1 MTALEERLVRE
12 LEESRAQVANLQ
24 ATLSTMAKALA
35 DQKESMD
42 RLVVQYESLQ
52 KQLFGRK
59 SEKKLPST
67 KKVTGKKKLKREDI
81 TKERRARARAR
92 DESVPVRTKK
102 IAVAEDKRTCPHCA
116 CTKLRPL
123 GSGLVHKMI
132 EYVPARIVYEKSVL
146 ETLACSCGEYIVTAE
161 PPKRP
166 FEQSPYGPK
175 FIAHLIVTKLL
186 DAMPHYRLEKAL
198 ARQGLDISRQTMTD
212 LFHRAAEAL
221 EPLAAALVAMVATS
235 EIVQADETP
244 QRRQDTKKRAYLWAF
259 LAHLETEPIIVYRF
273 SANRSGE
280 TPREVLGESKGIL
293 VVDQY
298 SGYNVV
304 ATPRAR
310 RRAGCWAHARRK
322 VHDLVDSNP
331 VLEELMDAIHDL
343 YRVEHRAEELG
354 VIGTS
359 EHLLMRRAESFP
371 VVMRI
376 WKWVRHHGKTY
387 PPRSAVGTALA
398 YIRRNFRSYMTFL
411 RDARIPIDNNR
422 SENKLRGA
430 ALIRKNSLFVG
441 HEDAGKNMA
450 TLMTLVATC
459 VANDVNPEAY
469 LADVL
474 VRTRSHPASRVHEL
488 LPQNWSRMI
497 SAET

>member
-1 MTALEERLVRE
+1 M
-12 LEESRAQVANLQ
+12 SR
-24 ATLSTMAKALA
+24 ALA

-42 RLVVQYESLQ
+42 RLVAQYESLQ
-52 KQLFGRK
+52 NQLFGRR

-67 KKVTGKKKLKREDI
+67 KKVTGKKKLNREDV
-81 TKERRARARAR
+81 TKERRARAKAR
-92 DESVPVRTKK
+92 DESVPARTKR
-102 IAVAEDKRTCPHCA
+102 IAVSEDKRRCPHCA

-123 GSGLVHKMI
+123 GPGLVHKLI
-132 EYVPARIVYEKSVL
+132 EYVPARFVYEKSVL
-146 ETLACSCGEYIVTAE
+146 ETLSCPCGEYMVTAE
-161 PPKRP
+161 PPQRP
-166 FEQSPYGPK
+166 FDQSPYGPK
-175 FIAHLIVTKLL
+175 LIAHLIVTKLL

-198 ARQGLDISRQTMTD
+198 ARQGLRMSRQTMTD

-221 EPLAAALVAMVATS
+221 EPLAAALVALVATS
-235 EIVQADETP
+235 DIVQADETP

-259 LAHLETEPIIVYRF
+259 LAHLETEPVIAYRF

-280 TPREVLGESKGIL
+280 TPRLVLGESKGFL

-322 VHDLVDSNP
+322 VFELVDANP

-354 VIGTS
+354 VIGTA
-359 EHLLMRRAESFP
+359 EHLRMRRAESFP
-371 VVMRI
+371 VLMRI
-376 WKWVRHHGKTY
+376 WKWVRHHAKTY
-387 PPRSAVGTALA
+387 PPRSAVGAALA
-398 YIRRNFRSYMTFL
+398 YIRGNFRSYMTFL
-411 RDARIPIDNNR
+411 RDPRVPIDNNR

-450 TLMTLVATC
+450 TLLTLVATC

-474 VRTRSHPASRVHEL
+474 VRTRSHPASRIHEL
-488 LPQNWSRMI
+488 LPRNWRSLTAI
-497 SAET
+497 EG